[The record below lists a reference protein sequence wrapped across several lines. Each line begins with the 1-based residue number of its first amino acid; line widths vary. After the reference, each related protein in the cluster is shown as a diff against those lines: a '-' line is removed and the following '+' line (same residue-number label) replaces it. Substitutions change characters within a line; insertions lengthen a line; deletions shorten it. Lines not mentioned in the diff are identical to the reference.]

1 MSASIRYLAEVQYG
15 VVIWCHG
22 HGCTRF
28 TTYVPHDEIL
38 AKFGDVTCEQ
48 AQRKVRCTV
57 CGAHGR
63 DGKIQ
68 VLPSTLDMD
77 DERHGRP
84 PGTTEREQ
92 AARRAAYDA
101 LVAAD
106 RARHMEKPASS

>member
-1 MSASIRYLAEVQYG
+1 MSASVARMADLKTG
-15 VVIWCHG
+15 LVIWCHG

-63 DGKIQ
+63 DGRIQ
-68 VLPSTLDMD
+68 VLPSTLDMSD
-77 DERHGRP
+77 HNHGRP
-84 PGTTEREQ
+84 PGTSERQQ
-92 AARRAAYDA
+92 AERRALSDA
-101 LVAAD
+101 IIAEEK
-106 RARHMEKPASS
+106 ARYGRG

>member
-1 MSASIRYLAEVQYG
+1 MSASVAQMAKLKTG
-15 VVIWCHG
+15 LVIWCHG

-63 DGKIQ
+63 DGKIE
-68 VLPSTLDMD
+68 VLPSTLDMGD
-77 DERHGRP
+77 QHHGRP
-84 PGTTEREQ
+84 PGTTERLQE
-92 AARRAAYDA
+92 ARRAETNAII
-101 LVAAD
+101 AAEK
-106 RARHMEKPASS
+106 ARHSKKARPR

>member
-1 MSASIRYLAEVQYG
+1 MSASVARMADLNIGL
-15 VVIWCHG
+15 VIWCHG

-63 DGKIQ
+63 DGKIE
-68 VLPSTLDMD
+68 VSPSTLDMGD
-77 DERHGRP
+77 QHHGRP
-84 PGTTEREQ
+84 PGTTERQQEE
-92 AARRAAYDA
+92 RRAITAAMDA
-101 LVAAD
+101 EEK
-106 RARHMEKPASS
+106 ARHRSS